1 MKFEVFLPD
10 NSHKKFTEHDVKVVV
25 ASALYDKGIC
35 ALGYAAESVGFDKR
49 TLIED
54 MGKFDVP
61 VLKMSTDDV
70 KKVIENAKGRAGK
83 HI

>member
-10 NSHKKFTEHDVKVVV
+10 NSYKNFTEHDVKIVV

-49 TLIED
+49 TLMED

-61 VLKMSTDDV
+61 VLKYNNDDIER
-70 KKVIENAKGRAGK
+70 VIENAKRRAK
-83 HI
+83 TRR

>member
-1 MKFEVFLPD
+1 MKIEVYLPD
-10 NSHKKFTEHDVKVVV
+10 NSHKNFTEHDVKVVV

-54 MGKFDVP
+54 MGKFNIP
-61 VLKMSTDDV
+61 VLKMNRDEV
-70 KKVIENAKGRAGK
+70 KRSIENAKRNARKIG
-83 HI
+83 